1 MKINSELTEKIK
13 NQEII
18 IGKLR
23 EENKI
28 LNSQT
33 RNDKTRTNTINNV
46 NQNRDSR
53 EGTSLQLNNSV
64 IETGNPNVSNNYEKD
79 SSQAIKMIVKLK

>member
-28 LNSQT
+28 LNS
-33 RNDKTRTNTINNV
+33 
-46 NQNRDSR
+46 
-53 EGTSLQLNNSV
+53 
-64 IETGNPNVSNNYEKD
+64 
-79 SSQAIKMIVKLK
+79 